1 MRIVRSIVSSC
12 LSLTI
17 ILPSSAASQ
26 DFGQPGFFFEVTDD
40 GEPVED
46 VSPALA
52 NLPGHL
58 RTAVFATIDG
68 ESGEIAGAAIA
79 GTDLYAVYTRGP
91 GWCGSGGCRAQ
102 IWRDTGN
109 DAERLESLPVGW
121 LPIVRLADGEDGRPR
136 LGVTI
141 WEATAKPYLL
151 GVEITTDGWDYG
163 GWREILPVDAGEI
176 LLSAEMLAPYEPSLG
191 NAARFPEKLQGMW
204 AQTLAECEPEMTGAM
219 LIGSTRI
226 EYYEGW
232 DELIAIERNEVFT
245 HGGKGVTARLSYN
258 HADGPQPA
266 RTVDFAIGPR
276 DLKIHDGH
284 GRQRYLRCPSNLR
297 R

>member
-1 MRIVRSIVSSC
+1 MIAEI
-12 LSLTI
+12 LYAISLVTAVA
-17 ILPSSAASQ
+17 PSTPFLHSE
-26 DFGQPGFFFEVTDD
+26 EVTDD
-40 GEPVED
+40 GEPEKD
-46 VSPALA
+46 AGPALA
-52 NLPGHL
+52 DLPDHV
-58 RTAVFATIDG
+58 RAAVFATLDG
-68 ESGEIAGAAIA
+68 DSGEIAGAAIA
-79 GTDLYAVYTRGP
+79 GTDLYVVYTRGP

-121 LPIVRLADGEDGRPR
+121 LPIVRLADGPDGRPR

-141 WEATAKPYLL
+141 WEATAKPYML
-151 GVEITTDGWDYG
+151 GAEVTSDGWNYE
-163 GWREILPVDAGEI
+163 GWREFLPEDAGEI

-191 NAARFPEKLQGMW
+191 NTVRFPENLQGMW
-204 AQTLAECEPEMTGAM
+204 AKTLAECEPEMTGAM

-232 DELIAIERNEVFT
+232 DELIAIERNEVFAR
-245 HGGKGVTARLSYN
+245 GEKGVTARLSYN

-266 RTVDFAIGPR
+266 RSVHFAISSR
-276 DLKIHDGH
+276 DLKIYDAH
-284 GRQRYLRCPSNLR
+284 GPRRYIRCPSNLR